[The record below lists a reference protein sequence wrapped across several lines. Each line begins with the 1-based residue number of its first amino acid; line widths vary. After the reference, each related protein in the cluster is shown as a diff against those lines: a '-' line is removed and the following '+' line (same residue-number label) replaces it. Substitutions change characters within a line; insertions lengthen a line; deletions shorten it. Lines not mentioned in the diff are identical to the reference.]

1 MWPGQVDDR
10 WGYRRLAGGTLA
22 QNILCVDLA
31 ATLRPDGRSE
41 TDCFHVTAQGGVIEV
56 LKARLEDG
64 KKLSGGELIQAAGIQ
79 AGALLGG

>member
-1 MWPGQVDDR
+1 V
-10 WGYRRLAGGTLA
+10 GYWKLAGGTLV
-22 QNILCVDLA
+22 QDTLCVDLA
-31 ATLRPDGRSE
+31 ATLRPDGRLE
-41 TDCFHVTAQGGVIEV
+41 TACSLVIAQGGLTEV

>member
-1 MWPGQVDDR
+1 
-10 WGYRRLAGGTLA
+10 
-22 QNILCVDLA
+22 VDLA

-41 TDCFHVTAQGGVIEV
+41 TAGSHFTAQGGLIEV

-64 KKLSGGELIQAAGIQ
+64 KKVSGGELVQAAGIQ